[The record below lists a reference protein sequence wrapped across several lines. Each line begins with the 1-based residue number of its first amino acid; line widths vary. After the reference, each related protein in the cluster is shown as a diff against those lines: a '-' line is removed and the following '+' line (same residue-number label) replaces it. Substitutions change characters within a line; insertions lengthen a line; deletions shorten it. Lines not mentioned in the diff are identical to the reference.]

1 MAIKLSDAL
10 GLAAPLATAAAAL
23 VIARWYIAPGV
34 DLEGMARG
42 VAGPGTWPK
51 ATLYCVAACSIIILI
66 RNILEIL
73 ASAPAVQAGESAFD
87 DAKLLPGIALLIGYG
102 IGISEIGI
110 AWSTLI
116 FVAGWL
122 VLSGLRRPLAVVLV
136 SVFGTAGVLY
146 LFVKLCMMP
155 LERGKGP
162 FEQATIVLYRLLG
175 IY

>member
-10 GLAAPLATAAAAL
+10 RLAAPLATAAAAL

-42 VAGPGTWPK
+42 VTGPGTWPK
-51 ATLYCVAACSIIILI
+51 VMLYCVAACSIIVLI
-66 RNILEIL
+66 RNGLEMQ
-73 ASAPAVQAGESAFD
+73 AGAPAAQAGESAFD
-87 DAKLLPGIALLIGYG
+87 DAKLLPGIALLIAYG
-102 IGISEIGI
+102 IGMQEVGM
-110 AWSTLI
+110 AWSTLA

-122 VLSGLRRPLAVVLV
+122 VLSGLRRPLAVILV
-136 SVFGTAGVLY
+136 SVLGTAGVLY

-162 FEQATIVLYRLLG
+162 FEAATIVLYRVLG